1 MSGIVIRHA
10 EPGDTEAVHRLFTQ
24 PEVYANTLQVPHPSR
39 AMWQERMNQKSP
51 GQYHL
56 VAIVEDQVVGHL
68 MIAAETRPRRSHV
81 ASFGLCVD
89 AARHNQGIATAL
101 LREMIAMCDNWLRIE
116 RIELTVFVDN
126 APAIALYQKL
136 GFDIEGTGKRY
147 GLRDGDY
154 IDAYFMARLRPSC

>member
-1 MSGIVIRHA
+1 
-10 EPGDTEAVHRLFTQ
+10 
-24 PEVYANTLQVPHPSR
+24 
-39 AMWQERMNQKSP
+39 
-51 GQYHL
+51 
-56 VAIVEDQVVGHL
+56 

-154 IDAYFMARLRPSC
+154 IDAYFMARLRPSR

>member
-56 VAIVEDQVVGHL
+56 VAIVKDQVVGHL

-154 IDAYFMARLRPSC
+154 IDAYFMARLRPSR

>member
-1 MSGIVIRHA
+1 
-10 EPGDTEAVHRLFTQ
+10 
-24 PEVYANTLQVPHPSR
+24 
-39 AMWQERMNQKSP
+39 MWQERMSQKSP

-56 VAIVEDQVVGHL
+56 VAIVDDQVVGHL

-154 IDAYFMARLRPSC
+154 IDAYFMARLRPSR

>member
-1 MSGIVIRHA
+1 
-10 EPGDTEAVHRLFTQ
+10 
-24 PEVYANTLQVPHPSR
+24 
-39 AMWQERMNQKSP
+39 MWQERMNQKSP

-56 VAIVEDQVVGHL
+56 VAIVDDQVAGHL

-154 IDAYFMARLRPSC
+154 IDAYFMARLRPSR

>member
-56 VAIVEDQVVGHL
+56 VAIVEDQVAGHL

-154 IDAYFMARLRPSC
+154 IDAYFMARLRPSR

>member
-56 VAIVEDQVVGHL
+56 VAIVDDQVVGHL

-154 IDAYFMARLRPSC
+154 IDAYFMARQRPSR

>member
-51 GQYHL
+51 GQYDL

-154 IDAYFMARLRPSC
+154 IDAYFMARLRPSR

>member
-154 IDAYFMARLRPSC
+154 IDAYFMA

>member
-154 IDAYFMARLRPSC
+154 IDAYFMARLRSSR

>member
-56 VAIVEDQVVGHL
+56 VAIVDDQVVGHL

-101 LREMIAMCDNWLRIE
+101 LREMIAMCDNWLRID

-154 IDAYFMARLRPSC
+154 IDAYFMARQRPSR

>member
-24 PEVYANTLQVPHPSR
+24 PEVYYNTLQVPHPSR

-56 VAIVEDQVVGHL
+56 VAIVDDQVAGHL

-154 IDAYFMARLRPSC
+154 IDAYFMAPLRPSR

>member
-56 VAIVEDQVVGHL
+56 VAIVDDQVAGHL

-154 IDAYFMARLRPSC
+154 IDAYFMARQRPSR

>member
-1 MSGIVIRHA
+1 
-10 EPGDTEAVHRLFTQ
+10 
-24 PEVYANTLQVPHPSR
+24 
-39 AMWQERMNQKSP
+39 MWQERMNQKSP

-136 GFDIEGTGKRY
+136 GFDIEGAGKRY

-154 IDAYFMARLRPSC
+154 IDAYFMARLRPSR